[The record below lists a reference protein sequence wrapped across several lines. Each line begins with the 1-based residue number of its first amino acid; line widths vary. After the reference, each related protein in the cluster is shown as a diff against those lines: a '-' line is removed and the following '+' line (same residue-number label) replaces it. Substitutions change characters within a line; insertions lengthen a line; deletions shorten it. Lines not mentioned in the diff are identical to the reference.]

1 MSSSRGIRAGA
12 VIGTVGGSLRAAGS
26 FAPMLI
32 ASDDARAS
40 LYVAIDMCLAV
51 GVLSLY
57 LQRRHRMHPVGT
69 IGSFVALGGLIAGRI
84 GPVVT
89 DLDLYPVTAT
99 AVVVG
104 ILMLAC
110 SEWQM
115 RRMAAWIPV
124 TFALSL
130 VAGSIGTFVA
140 GAGAL
145 FILSGILFGIAFAA
159 MAIGAYSLKAF
170 RLAAAS
176 VKNQSV
182 RVE

>member
-12 VIGTVGGSLRAAGS
+12 VIGTVGGSLRSAGS
-26 FAPMLI
+26 FAPRLI
-32 ASDDARAS
+32 ASDGARTW
-40 LYVAIDMCLAV
+40 LYVAIDICLAI

-57 LQRRHRMHPVGT
+57 VPRRHRMRPVGT
-69 IGSFVALGGLIAGRI
+69 IGSVLALGGLIVGRI

-89 DLDLYPVTAT
+89 DVDLYPMTAT

-124 TFALSL
+124 AFALSL
-130 VAGSIGTFVA
+130 VIGSVGTFVA

-145 FILSGILFGIAFAA
+145 FTLSGILFGIAFAA
-159 MAIGAYSLKAF
+159 MAIGAY
-170 RLAAAS
+170 
-176 VKNQSV
+176 
-182 RVE
+182 